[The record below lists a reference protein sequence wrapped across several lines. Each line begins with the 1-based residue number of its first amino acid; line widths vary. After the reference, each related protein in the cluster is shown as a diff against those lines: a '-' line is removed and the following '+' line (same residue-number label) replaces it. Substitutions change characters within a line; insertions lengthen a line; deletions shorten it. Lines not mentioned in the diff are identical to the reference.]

1 MLETSARLLR
11 LLAVLQA
18 RRFWAGSELARHLEV
33 TPRTL
38 RRDVDRLRGLGYAV
52 EATSGPGGGYQLG
65 KGRQMPP
72 LMLEDEEAVALAVAV
87 RAALDAFSGVEDAA
101 MRALVKLE
109 QLMPAGL
116 RKRVGAFS
124 SATLSLGRARV
135 AVSADL
141 LVVLAGACRDERK
154 LSFEYTGHDRVGS
167 TREVEPLRLVHSGH
181 GPWYLVAW
189 DLAREDWRT
198 FRADRIQGAPRVGE
212 RFVPRPPPDDL
223 GRYVS
228 HAISTA
234 PYAWTARVRL
244 AGDPAA
250 LAGRVPSWCGV
261 VSPDGVLTTGA
272 NSVEALVAQLVH
284 VNLDFELMEAPEEV
298 RAHLALVAG
307 RLAPAAGIKARAAG
321 RRAGPRTP
329 RRR

>member
-141 LVVLAGACRDERK
+141 LVGLAGACRDERK

-198 FRADRIQGAPRVGE
+198 FRADPDPGSTSGGGA
-212 RFVPRPPPDDL
+212 L
-223 GRYVS
+223 
-228 HAISTA
+228 
-234 PYAWTARVRL
+234 
-244 AGDPAA
+244 
-250 LAGRVPSWCGV
+250 
-261 VSPDGVLTTGA
+261 
-272 NSVEALVAQLVH
+272 
-284 VNLDFELMEAPEEV
+284 
-298 RAHLALVAG
+298 RA
-307 RLAPAAGIKARAAG
+307 APAAR
-321 RRAGPRTP
+321 
-329 RRR
+329 